1 MACPFCFHNDTRLFL
16 VNVLN
21 RLLDSVELNFNV
33 SVLLSCILVLSRLF
47 SLFLRLLS
55 VLCLVSFI
63 SLVRTLVAAAAIV
76 EILVEIFV
84 IVIFKLLVL
93 FKCKIA
99 AAPAAIAPSAAITF
113 NPLAIIKRSFFE
125 YSTLNCV
132 QTIYSIAYLL

>member
-1 MACPFCFHNDTRLFL
+1 MACPFVFTNDTRLFL

-33 SVLLSCILVLSRLF
+33 SILLSCSLVLSRLF

-55 VLCLVSFI
+55 VLCLISFI

-84 IVIFKLLVL
+84 IVVFKLLVL
-93 FKCKIA
+93 FKCKN
-99 AAPAAIAPSAAITF
+99 S
-113 NPLAIIKRSFFE
+113 S
-125 YSTLNCV
+125 LNAK
-132 QTIYSIAYLL
+132 SRP

>member
-1 MACPFCFHNDTRLFL
+1 MAQIISANKKGQTTVACPFVFINDTRLFL

-33 SVLLSCILVLSRLF
+33 SVLLSRLF

-63 SLVRTLVAAAAIV
+63 SLVRTLVAAAAII

-84 IVIFKLLVL
+84 IVVFKLLVL

-113 NPLAIIKRSFFE
+113 NPLAIIKRSF
-125 YSTLNCV
+125 LN
-132 QTIYSIAYLL
+132 IPL